1 MNAAFEA
8 RKRAEAEQFRC
19 FAEFADQYRYVP
31 DDGPVLSGTE
41 RLMQWGG
48 DGTPGVAEFCTLEVA
63 AALRMSEEKVRIE
76 IGLALAVRHRLPHLW
91 ARVMAGGLRVWQA
104 CEVASATHKLSYYQ
118 ALDLDEE
125 IDVLVESMAFTRLLE
140 LVKAR
145 VMDTLREDADD
156 EHTAQLARRRVE
168 FGESCLGVTDMTAVV
183 GAVDATV
190 LDRQLTR
197 LAILLRQGG
206 STESLD
212 VRRAQ
217 ALGLL
222 ANPARALQLL
232 QAALTDQLPDLDLDQ
247 VCPAEGQPG
256 HTCGT
261 VTVDP
266 DRLLPKAEVVVHI
279 SGSGLETGAGLVR
292 TEGMGPLLAGWL
304 KDLVGHTRVTVRP
317 VLHPDNLVPT
327 DAYECSHWMRE
338 WVQLRNPYEVFP
350 FSKKTSRHAD
360 LDHTIEW
367 EATPTWDSSR
377 DQWIHQLAG
386 NDGHGLDGGGG
397 GDGSD
402 AGGSGGDGRSH
413 GRTGREPV
421 PLTGPHNLGPLS
433 RKVHRAKTFGGWQL
447 TQPSPGTFL
456 WRSPLGFGYLVTPSH
471 TWMIEDPSGQI
482 LPKQHHPAPTALAS

>member
-8 RKRAEAEQFRC
+8 KKRAEAEQFRC

-31 DDGPVLSGTE
+31 DEGPVLAGTE

-63 AALRMSEEKVRIE
+63 AALRMSEEKVRVE
-76 IGLALAVRHRLPHLW
+76 IGLALAVRHRLPRLW
-91 ARVMAGGLRVWQA
+91 ARVMAGRLRVWQA
-104 CEVASATHKLSYYQ
+104 CELASATHKLPYYQ

-145 VMDTLREDADD
+145 VMDTLREDAESDHD
-156 EHTAQLARRRVE
+156 AQLARRRVE
-168 FGESCLGVTDMTAVV
+168 FGESCLGVTDVTAVV

-206 STESLD
+206 STETLD

-292 TEGMGPLLAGWL
+292 TEGMGPLLAGWV

-338 WVQLRNPYEVFP
+338 WVQLKNPYEVFP
-350 FSKKTSRHAD
+350 FSKKTSRRSD

-367 EATPTWDSSR
+367 KPPLAWESTR
-377 DQWIHQLAG
+377 DHWIDQLA
-386 NDGHGLDGGGG
+386 DGGGG
-397 GDGSD
+397 
-402 AGGSGGDGRSH
+402 AGQVP
-413 GRTGREPV
+413 T
-421 PLTGPHNLGPLS
+421 PLTGPGNLGPLS

-471 TWMIEDPSGQI
+471 SWMIEDPSGQI
-482 LPKQHHPAPTALAS
+482 LPKQHPAPVAFAS